1 MSLNL
6 TSSVPSQVYLRVLG
20 CSKGGRYLRP
30 TLRIWSLAAASTSLS
45 NTMYTGHCALALSA
59 TRPAVPRRPA
69 VQPAQPPTH
78 CPQPWPQDQLLAS
91 TEMGCLSSLQQTT
104 GTRLSECEDRL
115 SANVFFMI
123 TLETTTPKV
132 KWYTRLRQEENHIPV
147 AAFEGGSLGSHTHTS
162 LLPGSGG
169 GGGRHI
175 LSRQHVSSGPTAVVF
190 AVSSEE
196 TSRLSVILQIFTKGN
211 TFPA

>member
-30 TLRIWSLAAASTSLS
+30 TLRIWSLAAASASLS
-45 NTMYTGHCALALSA
+45 NTMYTGHCALVLSA

-78 CPQPWPQDQLLAS
+78 RPQPRPQDQLLAS

-132 KWYTRLRQEENHIPV
+132 KWYTRLRQEENRIPV
-147 AAFEGGSLGSHTHTS
+147 AAFERGSLGSHTHTS

-169 GGGRHI
+169 EGGRHI
-175 LSRQHVSSGPTAVVF
+175 LSRQHVSSGPTAIVF